1 MREAQG
7 ALFNTSPVL
16 GITGAMVREVK
27 ERCVDSVL
35 GRFRICLHHTTL
47 DAVQEMVIAVRRG
60 SYMQPHCHPGRS
72 TSLLVLEGTLDVHLF
87 DDQGSRLRTTTL
99 NPYPQGTPF
108 CLRLEAGVWH
118 MPMCRS
124 DVCVFY
130 ETLQGPFLQDESN
143 LWAPWSPPDEDV
155 AAVQALMHRMEMI
168 REA

>member
-7 ALFNTSPVL
+7 ALFNTQPVL
-16 GITGAMVREVK
+16 GISGAMVREVK
-27 ERCVDSVL
+27 ERALASVL
-35 GRFRICLHHTTL
+35 GRFRICLHHATH

-60 SYMQPHCHPGRS
+60 SYMQPHCHPCRS

-87 DDQGSRLRTTTL
+87 DDHGHRQRTITL
-99 NPYPQGTPF
+99 SPYPAGDPF
-108 CLRLEAGVWH
+108 CLRLESLVWH

-130 ETLQGPFLQDESN
+130 ETLQGPFLQDASN

-155 AAVQALMHRMEMI
+155 AAVQALMRRME
-168 REA
+168 AAGPT